1 MEKLM
6 KVLLIFWGIVL
17 VSMAL
22 KFLSSFTPNKI
33 DFSISDYIN
42 TDAISEILHI
52 TPAKED
58 KTVNQNASASKKVE
72 LDIPHPKE
80 LYTFNCDDHMECI
93 KEANTYIVNVNGVDF
108 IPSRA
113 FIITCL
119 EKKDSNKL
127 CTHFIPRGH
136 TESMKFDSIPM
147 MHSYIDMTKNPEFND
162 DLKAWEQKHLE
173 KAKQKIEESL

>member
-1 MEKLM
+1 M
-6 KVLLIFWGIVL
+6 KVLLIFWGIIL

-22 KFLSSFTPNKI
+22 KFLSSFTPNKL
-33 DFSISDYIN
+33 DFSISDYVN
-42 TDAISEILHI
+42 TNAISEILHLT
-52 TPAKED
+52 TPVKEN
-58 KTVNQNASASKKVE
+58 KTLQENASSTKKVE

-80 LYTFNCDDHMECI
+80 LYTFDCDEHMECT
-93 KEANTYIVNVNGVDF
+93 KEANTYIVNVDGVDF

-113 FIITCL
+113 FILMCL

-147 MHSYIDMTKNPEFND
+147 MHSYMDMTKNPEFID
-162 DLKAWEQKHLE
+162 DLKAWEQKRLE